1 MSKQKQYTPMMMQ
14 YLETKAKHPDEIVFY
29 RLGDF
34 YEMFFE
40 DAKIASSELDL
51 VLTGK
56 NAGVEE
62 KIPMCGIPF
71 HSAQSYLTRL
81 VQKGYKVAIVEQM
94 ENPATTKGIVKREV
108 VKIVT
113 PGTYMDDIANEKDS
127 IYLASIHDYQYGLA
141 IILCEMTTGELKGIC
156 IEKNK
161 LEIQKVLLGNHV
173 SEVVVGDIVYL
184 QAGDKIP
191 ADGIIVDGALK
202 VDQAALNGET
212 EEADKI
218 ICPEDAE
225 YDVKDLLNKYY
236 AYRGTVV
243 CGGEGYMEIKVVG
256 DKTLFGELA
265 LEVQEE
271 TRETPLQVK
280 LGKLAQQ
287 ISTFGYVG
295 AIAIIAGILAKTF
308 ITGATPSGIYEWI
321 RLVMDAITV
330 AVTIIVCAVP
340 EGLPML
346 TSILLSF
353 QSLKMAKDNVLVRK
367 INGLETAGSL
377 SILFSDKTG
386 TITEGRLSVVEMAT
400 GNVTTFNELAK
411 INSALAADI
420 VTGIGVN
427 NSAVASEGS
436 IIGGNSTD
444 RALMAFLVDAKAV
457 TAVTKEDV
465 KNFNAFDSN
474 KKSSSVTLTRDG
486 QSVTYIKGAPEKIIE
501 KCTHYIDENGSV
513 KELVEKNYL
522 TAYIDTQAG
531 RSMRLLAVA
540 KAAGTSDDG
549 DLTLIC
555 VISIRDNV
563 RKEAVDAIKEVQ
575 NAGIQVVM
583 VTGDRK
589 ETAVAIAKEAGLL
602 TSSEDIAL
610 TSAEMAEK
618 SDEELKKILPRLKV
632 VSRALPTDK
641 SRLVRIAQELDYVV
655 GMTGDGVNDSPA
667 LKKADVGFAM
677 GSGTEVAKEAG
688 DITILDDNFSS
699 IEKAILYGRTMFKS
713 IRKFLIFQLTV
724 NVAAVL
730 TCFIGPMLGE
740 NVVLTVIQLLLI
752 NLVMDTLAAIAFGS
766 EPALKE
772 YMQDKPIPRKASI
785 ISKEMFV
792 EVIISA
798 LYITFI
804 CLSIL
809 FLPAVKNLFGDVD
822 VTYLK
827 SALFATFMMAITFN
841 GFNARTNHINVFE
854 NLGRNKNF
862 LLVMIGIFALQF
874 IFVTFGGSVLSVE
887 SLSLKS
893 WIICIVL
900 AFLVIPIDMIRKA
913 IMNK

>member
-1 MSKQKQYTPMMMQ
+1 MKRTGLTAEQVEESRNKHGSNSLTQIPAEPLWKKILEGFKDPMIMILLVALVVQVVLFFLGQAEWFEPAGILIAIMIANGVASVSESKQEGKASA
-14 YLETKAKHPDEIVFY
+14 LKAEEEAKETAKVIRD
-29 RLGDF
+29 G
-34 YEMFFE
+34 
-40 DAKIASSELDL
+40 
-51 VLTGK
+51 
-56 NAGVEE
+56 
-62 KIPMCGIPF
+62 
-71 HSAQSYLTRL
+71 
-81 VQKGYKVAIVEQM
+81 
-94 ENPATTKGIVKREV
+94 
-108 VKIVT
+108 
-113 PGTYMDDIANEKDS
+113 
-127 IYLASIHDYQYGLA
+127 
-141 IILCEMTTGELKGIC
+141 
-156 IEKNK
+156 K
-161 LEIQKVLLGNHV
+161 LEEIHV
-173 SEVVVGDIVYL
+173 SEIVVGDIVYL

-191 ADGIIVDGALK
+191 ADGIVIEGELK

-218 ICPEDAE
+218 PCVDGAS
-225 YDVKDLLNKYY
+225 YDVKDLLNRYY

-256 DKTLFGELA
+256 DNTLFGELA

-280 LGKLAQQ
+280 LGKLAKQ
-287 ISTFGYVG
+287 ISTFGYIG
-295 AIAIIAGILAKTF
+295 AIAIVVGVMAKTL
-308 ITGATPSGIYEWI
+308 ITGSTPSGIYEWI
-321 RLVMDAITV
+321 RLIMDAITV

-353 QSLKMAKDNVLVRK
+353 QSMRMAKDNVLVHK

-400 GNVTTFNELAK
+400 GNVTVFNALSKMPSNLALDV
-411 INSALAADI
+411 I
-420 VTGIGVN
+420 TGIGVN
-427 NSAVASEGS
+427 NSAVASDGA

-444 RALMAFLVDAKAV
+444 RALMSFLMSSNAV
-457 TAVTKEDV
+457 NSMTKEDV
-465 KNFNAFDSN
+465 RAFNAFDSN
-474 KKSSSVTLTRDG
+474 KKMSSVTITRDG
-486 QSVTYIKGAPEKIIE
+486 NSVTYVKGAPEKIIE
-501 KCTHYIDENGSV
+501 RCTHYIDENGEI

-522 TAYIDTQAG
+522 TSYIDAQAG

-540 KAAGTSDDG
+540 KVDGTSEDAE
-549 DLTLIC
+549 LTLVC

-563 RKEAVDAIKEVQ
+563 RKEAIDAIKEVQ

-602 TSSEDIAL
+602 QSNDDVAL

-618 SDEELKKILPRLKV
+618 SDEELKKILPHLRV

-641 SRLVRIAQELDYVV
+641 SRLVRIAQELDLVV

-688 DITILDDNFSS
+688 DITILDDNFAS

-730 TCFIGPMLGE
+730 TCFIGPLLGE
-740 NVVLTVIQLLLI
+740 NVVMTVIQLLLI
-752 NLVMDTLAAIAFGS
+752 NLAMDTLAAIAFGS

-772 YMQDKPIPRKASI
+772 YMREKPIPRNASI
-785 ISKEMFV
+785 ISKEMFTQI
-792 EVIISA
+792 IISA

-809 FLPAVKNLFGDVD
+809 FLPPIRNLFGNVD
-822 VTYLK
+822 TTYLK

-841 GFNARTNHINVFE
+841 GFNARTSHMNPFE
-854 NLGRNKNF
+854 GLGRNKSF
-862 LLVMIGIFALQF
+862 LIVMFAIFAMQF
-874 IFVTFGGSVLSVE
+874 IFVTFGGNVLSVE
-887 SLSLKS
+887 SLSPMS
-893 WIICIVL
+893 WLICVVL
-900 AFLVIPIDMIRKA
+900 AFLVVPIDMIRKA
-913 IMNK
+913 FTKKSKE